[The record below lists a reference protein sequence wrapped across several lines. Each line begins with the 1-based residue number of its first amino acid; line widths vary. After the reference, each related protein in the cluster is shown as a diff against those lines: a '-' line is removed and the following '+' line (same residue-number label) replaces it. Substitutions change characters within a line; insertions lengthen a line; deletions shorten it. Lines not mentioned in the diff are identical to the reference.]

1 MGSYTKCAIMLL
13 KLVMNF
19 ITIAL
24 LLYQMTVYYT
34 YYKCS
39 ASKIMQIQTYA
50 AYCSC
55 LFVLTLITFSHLVC
69 VWHGQLI
76 FMWQTEAK
84 SRPKKKS
91 SLASIKGVDIAIY
104 LSTSRRIRFYYT
116 HNNSWMVWRAKNNCY
131 IPFMSRMIK

>member
-1 MGSYTKCAIMLL
+1 MLL

-55 LFVLTLITFSHLVC
+55 LFVLTLISVAWYVCGMVSLFSCDKLKQRVDQKKILLSINQRCGHCHLFINFKEDKVLL
-69 VWHGQLI
+69 HSQQ
-76 FMWQTEAK
+76 FMDGMK
-84 SRPKKKS
+84 S
-91 SLASIKGVDIAIY
+91 
-104 LSTSRRIRFYYT
+104 
-116 HNNSWMVWRAKNNCY
+116 
-131 IPFMSRMIK
+131 